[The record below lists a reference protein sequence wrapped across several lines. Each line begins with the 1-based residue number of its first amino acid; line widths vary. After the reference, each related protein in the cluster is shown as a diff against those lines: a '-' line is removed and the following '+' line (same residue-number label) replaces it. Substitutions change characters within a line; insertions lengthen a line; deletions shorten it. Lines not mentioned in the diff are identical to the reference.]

1 MTDFVDLDYLQRRFD
16 NSNPM
21 AKYLDTSH
29 ISSEL
34 MELLKEARERI
45 ILVTYSLQVNTQI
58 QERLKTK
65 SKLGTLGEITLI
77 YGNTKPK
84 QSELQWMAE
93 IDDLKVFQKKNLHA
107 KCYINEKKAII
118 CSMNLYDY
126 SQTTNVEMG
135 FLITKEEDP
144 EAYEKMMEDID
155 DLRINGERVKP
166 WLEIDNTEQEVKVE
180 KEPVQPKKESHKSKL
195 SYTQQIKRQL
205 LQFLRNDMSSQFRQ
219 KSHSILPDKAIEE
232 IIQIEHLTKAHLKK
246 ILSSDKKVKQ
256 IGNDILDAMAH
267 VSDYVVGQVSD
278 TRYQSDE
285 FNYDQIKLARLDD
298 GTIDWYDT
306 KKELPK
312 KGSYVAVRLN
322 QNWFNSYLVLEESE
336 IQEEFKPKE
345 VKTYSNSSLKST
357 KDLSFITGLSSRD
370 INSTLVSFGLMEKK
384 GNDWYATS
392 KGEKHG
398 AVQREGQY
406 GKFILW
412 PEAILEEIQLN

>member
-1 MTDFVDLDYLQRRFD
+1 
-16 NSNPM
+16 M

-34 MELLKEARERI
+34 MELLKEAKERI
-45 ILVTYSLQVNTQI
+45 ILVTYSIQVNTQI

-166 WLEIDNTEQEVKVE
+166 WLELDTNHVVE
-180 KEPVQPKKESHKSKL
+180 KKISDVQTGEKDEIQLESRKSHL
-195 SYTQQIKRQL
+195 SYKQQIRKQL
-205 LQFLRNDMSSQFRQ
+205 LQFFRRDMSTQLKR
-219 KSHSILPDKAIEE
+219 KSESILSDSAIEE
-232 IIQIEHLTKAHLKK
+232 IILIGHVTKAHLKK
-246 ILSSDKKVKQ
+246 IFNSDKKVKQ
-256 IGNDILDAMAH
+256 IGDDLIHELERVD
-267 VSDYVVGQVSD
+267 DYVIGLVAD

-285 FNYDQIKLARLDD
+285 FTYDQVMMERIDD
-298 GTIDWYDT
+298 GTKAWYDT

-312 KGSYVAVRLN
+312 KGAIVAVRIN
-322 QNWFNSYLVLEESE
+322 KNWFNSYLLLEESSITE
-336 IQEEFKPKE
+336 KSPPQQPHKSRVGE
-345 VKTYSNSSLKST
+345 LKLT
-357 KDLSFITGLSSRD
+357 KDLSFITGISSRD
-370 INSTLVSFGLMEKK
+370 INNTLVSYGLMEKK
-384 GNDWYATS
+384 GNDWLVTK
-392 KGEKHG
+392 KGQNLGGK
-398 AVQREGQY
+398 QRDGQY
-406 GKFILW
+406 GKFVVW
-412 PEAILEEIQLN
+412 PEDIVDTIINNDLPF

>member
-1 MTDFVDLDYLQRRFD
+1 
-16 NSNPM
+16 M

-45 ILVTYSLQVNTQI
+45 ILVTYSLQVNSQI

-84 QSELQWMAE
+84 QSELQWMAD

-144 EAYEKMMEDID
+144 EAYNKMMEDID
-155 DLRINGERVKP
+155 DLRVNGERVKP
-166 WLEIDNTEQEVKVE
+166 WLDIDIQEEKKIIIEVK
-180 KEPVQPKKESHKSKL
+180 ESIKSISIPKSKL
-195 SYTQQIKRQL
+195 SYIQQIRKQL
-205 LQFLRNDMSSQFRQ
+205 LQSLRVNMSSHFKQ
-219 KSHSILPDKAIEE
+219 KAESILSDLAINE
-232 IIQIEHLTKAHLKK
+232 IVSINHVTKAHLKK
-246 ILSSDKKVKQ
+246 ILDSDKKVKQ
-256 IGNDILDAMAH
+256 IGDEILEELE
-267 VSDYVVGQVSD
+267 YVNNYIVGKVTD
-278 TRYQSDE
+278 TRYQNDE
-285 FNYDQIKLARLDD
+285 FSYDQVKMVRIDD
-298 GTIDWYDT
+298 GTEKWYDT

-312 KGSYVAVRLN
+312 KGSFVAVVLN
-322 QNWFNSYLVLEESE
+322 KNWFNNYLIIEESDVIE
-336 IQEEFKPKE
+336 KVVPKTN
-345 VKTYSNSSLKST
+345 VNYSNSDLKTT
-357 KDLSFITGLSSRD
+357 KALSEISGVTSRE

-384 GNDWYATS
+384 GNDWFATH
-392 KGEKHG
+392 KGEKLG
-398 AVQREGQY
+398 AIQREGEY
-406 GKFILW
+406 GKYLVW
-412 PEAILEEIQLN
+412 PESILLEIKLN